1 MDLTLTEAKKSR
13 KKRTAKKGKKVL
25 GGYLTI
31 TTGDPW
37 LNDERFNTAMGTA
50 DINDAADSIG
60 DALAGDGDGIG
71 GDGGGEAMGES
82 LTLAEGRTVKR
93 YYIRPQNIYC
103 ANKEEIL
110 KALIK
115 LGDANCSVYTLNN
128 LEDNKDT
135 HLLSSADIIYYYDD
149 GILYDKN
156 KVRVMDYDLSV
167 RKEEQ
172 RKRFTGSDL
181 NMDRPEVKA
190 EYKDRLVD
198 AEPEVDVEESLNPF
212 TLDFDAVNALG
223 ETLVEGK
230 MRTCCICGEEFIGY
244 GNNPSP
250 VAEEGKCCDSCNL
263 HFVLP
268 ARIAQAADANDQQK

>member
-1 MDLTLTEAKKSR
+1 MDLNLTEAKRSR
-13 KKRTAKKGKKVL
+13 KKRAAKKGKKVL

-60 DALAGDGDGIG
+60 DALAGESNGLS

-82 LTLAEGRTVKR
+82 LILAEGRTVKR

-135 HLLSSADIIYYYDD
+135 HLLSSSDIIYYYDD

-156 KVRVMDYDLSV
+156 KVRIMDYDLSV

-198 AEPEVDVEESLNPF
+198 AEPETEIEESLNPF
-212 TLDFDAVNALG
+212 SLEFDAVNAFG
-223 ETLVEGK
+223 ETLTEGHTH
-230 MRTCCICGEEFIGY
+230 TCCICGEELTGY

-250 VAEEGKCCDSCNL
+250 VAEDGKCCDSCNL

-268 ARIAQAADANDQQK
+268 ARIAKAADANDQQK